1 MSTFRV
7 FKQLKPSPQK
17 NLGDADW
24 ARRNVWVARTGSE
37 QICEFSGSNAESNAL
52 SKMNE
57 LSGSD
62 NSGRLYKVIRT
73 EV

>member
-17 NLGDADW
+17 DLGDVDW

-37 QICEFSGSNAESNAL
+37 QIWEFSGSNAESNAL

-62 NSGRLYKVIRT
+62 DSGRLYKVIKSG
-73 EV
+73 V

>member
-1 MSTFRV
+1 MRI
-7 FKQLKPSPQK
+7 
-17 NLGDADW
+17 
-24 ARRNVWVARTGSE
+24 ARRNVWVARTVLRTTW
-37 QICEFSGSNAESNAL
+37 EFSVSNAESNAL

-62 NSGRLYKVIRT
+62 NSIVRLYKVIRT